1 MTKGIFM
8 LITGCKPAVGIIHM
22 VCEGII
28 TGACTSSFVNNW
40 LNLRASHC
48 KKLSCKK
55 TVNYWQLWLPASYCN
70 NTVCYCFWN

>member
-28 TGACTSSFVNNW
+28 TG
-40 LNLRASHC
+40 RAPQVLLHF
-48 KKLSCKK
+48 
-55 TVNYWQLWLPASYCN
+55 LPKRIELMN
-70 NTVCYCFWN
+70 